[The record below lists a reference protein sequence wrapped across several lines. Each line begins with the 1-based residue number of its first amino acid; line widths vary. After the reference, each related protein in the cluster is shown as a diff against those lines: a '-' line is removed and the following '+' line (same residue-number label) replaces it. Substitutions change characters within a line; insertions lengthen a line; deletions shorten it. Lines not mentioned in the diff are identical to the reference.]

1 MGIIFRLIGL
11 SSVVFIFALGILTL
25 ITFRKEKR
33 ISSLSL
39 LLSIALTVLMLPI
52 FVFLSGARLNLLV
65 ALPVIA
71 LGLAVG
77 FLWGLTTRL
86 YHKNG
91 AVMGKHSL
99 LFLAGWF
106 GSWMLGQLLSL
117 FGSAFLASLGL
128 LPLFFCTGTQ
138 VGTNTN
144 LLFRRLLI
152 KPVSAAMPPH
162 LPETIR
168 DTSSPKDLPK

>member
-1 MGIIFRLIGL
+1 
-11 SSVVFIFALGILTL
+11 
-25 ITFRKEKR
+25 
-33 ISSLSL
+33 LSL
-39 LLSIALTVLMLPI
+39 VLTILMPPV
-52 FVFLSGARLNLLV
+52 FVVLSGARLNLLV
-65 ALPVIA
+65 ALPVVV

-77 FLWGLTTRL
+77 FLWGLTIRL
-86 YHKNG
+86 YYKGG

-99 LFLAGWF
+99 LSLTTWF
-106 GSWMLGQLLSL
+106 GSWILGQLLAL

-152 KPVSAAMPPH
+152 KPVSGAMPPH
-162 LPETIR
+162 LPENIR
-168 DTSSPKDLPK
+168 DIPPPEYLSR